1 VKRIASFYSTT
12 VGKKIAMAA
21 TGILLV
27 GYVIGHMLGNLKIF
41 QGPEKLNSYAEFLRQ
56 AGAPVLG
63 HGEFL
68 WMARIVLLAAVAIH
82 VVASAQLTL
91 QSRAARPV
99 GYRNTPHEEFSYAS
113 RTMRWGGLIIG
124 LFVVYHILHFTS
136 GSVHGDFVPGDPY
149 HNLVVGFQ
157 SWPVALAYIVAV
169 VMLGFHLYHGVWSM
183 TQTFGIDNE
192 RVDRV
197 RRPLSL
203 ILAVLIVVGYVA
215 VPISILAGWVT

>member
-12 VGKKIAMAA
+12 VGKKIAMAT

-41 QGPEKLNSYAEFLRQ
+41 QGPEKLNSYAEFLREV
-56 AGAPVLG
+56 GAPVLG
-63 HGEFL
+63 RGEFL
-68 WMARIVLLAAVAIH
+68 WIARIVLLAAVAIH
-82 VVASAQLTL
+82 IVASAQLTR

-113 RTMRWGGLIIG
+113 RTMRWGGVIIG

-136 GSVHGDFVPGDPY
+136 GSVHSDFIPGDPY

-157 SWPVALAYIVAV
+157 SWPVALAYIAAV
-169 VMLGFHLYHGVWSM
+169 VMLGFHLYHGVWST
-183 TQTFGIDNE
+183 TQTFGVNNGRID
-192 RVDRV
+192 RL
-197 RRPLSL
+197 RRPVSL
-203 ILAVLIVVGYVA
+203 VLAVVIVVGYVV
-215 VPISILAGWVT
+215 VPVSILAGWVT

>member
-1 VKRIASFYSTT
+1 MKRIASFYSTT

-82 VVASAQLTL
+82 IVASAQLTL

-113 RTMRWGGLIIG
+113 RTMRWGGMIIG

-136 GSVHGDFVPGDPY
+136 GSVHGDFVHGDPY

-157 SWPVALAYIVAV
+157 SWPVAVAYIVAV

-183 TQTFGIDNE
+183 TQTFGINDE
-192 RVDRV
+192 RVDRM
-197 RRPLSL
+197 RRPVSL
-203 ILAVLIVVGYVA
+203 ILAVVIVIGYVV
-215 VPISILAGWVT
+215 VPISILAGWIT